1 MTHTEKR
8 MPSARSKAYRVTLP
22 LSYTEDELHLIESW
36 SFDNCYRAAIL
47 KTDDDNAVWVAIRER
62 TRTKG
67 DWLRSVRG
75 VFGALRLDVRPLA
88 GDGWLALL
96 VEPEALEM
104 IRATGNTTSR
114 AAPKEDNTA
123 QEDDTRDILMPS
135 ARRRA
140 AVGSSRAGTT
150 FEVVKAA

>member
-1 MTHTEKR
+1 
-8 MPSARSKAYRVTLP
+8 MPRLRSKAYKVTLP
-22 LSYTEDELHLIESW
+22 ASYREDDLGKIESW
-36 SFDNCYRAAIL
+36 SSDNCYRAAIV
-47 KTDDDNAVWVAIRER
+47 KTDDDNAVWVAIREK
-62 TRTKG
+62 TRSKCE
-67 DWLRSVRG
+67 WLRSVRG

-104 IRATGNTTSR
+104 IRAAGNTTSR
-114 AAPKEDNTA
+114 AAPKEDDA
-123 QEDDTRDILMPS
+123 QEDDTREILMPS

>member
-1 MTHTEKR
+1 M
-8 MPSARSKAYRVTLP
+8 RSKTYMVTLP
-22 LSYTEDELHLIESW
+22 ASYSEDDLHLIESW
-36 SFDNCYRAAIL
+36 SFDNCYRAAIV
-47 KTDDDNAVWVAIRER
+47 KTDDDHAVWVALREK
-62 TRTKG
+62 TRSKCE
-67 DWLRSVRG
+67 WLRSVRG

-104 IRATGNTTSR
+104 IRAAGNTTSR
-114 AAPKEDNTA
+114 AAPKEDDA
-123 QEDDTRDILMPS
+123 QEDDTREILMPS

-150 FEVVKAA
+150 FEAVKAA

>member
-1 MTHTEKR
+1 
-8 MPSARSKAYRVTLP
+8 MPRLRSKAYKVTLP
-22 LSYTEDELHLIESW
+22 ASYREDDLGKIENW
-36 SFDNCYRAAIL
+36 SFENCYRAAIV
-47 KTDDDNAVWVAIRER
+47 KMDDGRAVWVAVRES

-67 DWLRSVRG
+67 HWLRHIRG
-75 VFGALRLDVRPLA
+75 VLGALGLRPLA
-88 GDGWLALL
+88 GDGWLALC
-96 VEPEALEM
+96 VENEALEI
-104 IRATGNTTSR
+104 IRAAGNTTSR

-140 AVGSSRAGTT
+140 AVGSSRASTT

>member
-1 MTHTEKR
+1 M
-8 MPSARSKAYRVTLP
+8 RSKAYMVTLP
-22 LSYTEDELHLIESW
+22 ASYTEEHLGKIESW
-36 SFDNCYRAAIL
+36 SSDNCYRAAIV
-47 KTDDDNAVWVAIRER
+47 KTDDDHAVWVALREK
-62 TRTKG
+62 TRSKCE
-67 DWLRSVRG
+67 WLRSVRG
-75 VFGALRLDVRPLA
+75 VLGALRLDVRPLA

-104 IRATGNTTSR
+104 IRAAGNTTSR
-114 AAPKEDNTA
+114 AAPKEDDA
-123 QEDDTRDILMPS
+123 QEDDTREILMPS